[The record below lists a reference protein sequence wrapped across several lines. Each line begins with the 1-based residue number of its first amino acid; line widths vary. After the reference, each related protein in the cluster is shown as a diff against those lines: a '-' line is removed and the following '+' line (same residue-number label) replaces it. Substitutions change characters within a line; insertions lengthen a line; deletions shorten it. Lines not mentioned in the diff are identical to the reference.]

1 MPIKALKDKIL
12 PILDQSLEQTLEMKH
27 FTKIMG
33 ISVDE
38 LISEEE
44 LQRMKIDYILEL
56 MKFDNRK
63 GVK

>member
-1 MPIKALKDKIL
+1 
-12 PILDQSLEQTLEMKH
+12 
-27 FTKIMG
+27 MG